1 MPQVWPALPSAAKM
15 DGAENFLVLSSTW
28 PMLVPAQVNAR
39 LGMVSVGT
47 DANQW
52 SHTAYPVASADSTGS
67 AAGVKQPMI
76 MLSVVPGRTDQPGSL
91 VCQPSVY
98 A

>member
-1 MPQVWPALPSAAKM
+1 MAQVWPALPSAPKI

-47 DANQW
+47 EANQW

-76 MLSVVPGRTDQPGSL
+76 SLAVVPGRTDQPGSFD
-91 VCQPSVY
+91 CQPSV
-98 A
+98 